1 MIFTYQKLTFHL
13 LVSQRNFVSLE
24 QNGTKLCLPL
34 LSEDLGFVV
43 GLQRFAAWRAIS
55 AEENGA
61 VGCAINKSDDLFPLK
76 LQFLLLPLA

>member
-1 MIFTYQKLTFHL
+1 
-13 LVSQRNFVSLE
+13 
-24 QNGTKLCLPL
+24 LPL